1 MAGLANSVRNVPA
14 DGNQFVTNHKLSLGR
29 ETAYPD
35 RYAPEV
41 LDAIRRS
48 NSREA
53 LGITAK
59 LPFRGVDVWNAWELT
74 WLGEGGRP
82 AAATARIAVPVES
95 PNIIE
100 SKSLK
105 LYLNS
110 FAMTE
115 FGSAGDVTALIRAD
129 LSRVAESPV
138 NVRVA
143 PVASTEARTVARL
156 AGASLDDL
164 DVNCDDWDVNA
175 DLLHADSNNIVT
187 ADVHTHLLRSLC
199 PVTEQPDTGS
209 LQIAYRGPAI
219 EPASLLRYVVSY
231 RQHSDF
237 HESCIERMFI
247 DVQERC
253 KPLDLTLHA
262 RYQRRGGIDIN
273 PFRSTLE
280 QGPRNLRLWR
290 Q

>member
-1 MAGLANSVRNVPA
+1 M
-14 DGNQFVTNHKLSLGR
+14 TNHKLALGR
-29 ETAYPD
+29 ETGYPD
-35 RYAPEV
+35 KYAPEV
-41 LDAIRRS
+41 LDAIPRS
-48 NSREA
+48 HSREP
-53 LGITAK
+53 LGITAE

-74 WLGEGGRP
+74 WLTEGGCP
-82 AAATARIAVPVES
+82 VAATARIAVPVES

-115 FGSAGDVTALIRAD
+115 FASVSDVANLIRAD
-129 LSRVAESPV
+129 LGRCAESPV
-138 NVRVA
+138 DVRVA
-143 PVASTEARTVARL
+143 PVWSTEARAVSRL

-164 DVNCDDWDVNA
+164 GIDCEDRDVNA
-175 DLLHADSNNIVT
+175 DLLHADSDDIVT
-187 ADVHTHLLRSLC
+187 VDLHTHLLRSLC
-199 PVTEQPDTGS
+199 PVTAQPDTGS

-219 EPASLLRYVVSY
+219 EPASLLRYIVSY

-237 HESCIERMFI
+237 HESCIERMFVDI
-247 DVQERC
+247 TERC

-273 PFRSTLE
+273 PFRSTSAHR
-280 QGPRNLRLWR
+280 PRDLRLWR

>member
-1 MAGLANSVRNVPA
+1 MPA
-14 DGNQFVTNHKLSLGR
+14 DRDQFVTNHKLALGR
-29 ETAYPD
+29 ETGYPD
-35 RYAPEV
+35 KYAPEV
-41 LDAIRRS
+41 LDAIPRS
-48 NSREA
+48 HSREP
-53 LGITAK
+53 LGISAR
-59 LPFRGVDVWNAWELT
+59 LPFLGVDVWNAWELT
-74 WLGEGGRP
+74 WLGNGGRP

-115 FGSAGDVTALIRAD
+115 FESAGDVAELIRAD
-129 LSRVAESPV
+129 LSRCAESPV
-138 NVRVA
+138 DVRVA
-143 PVASTEARTVARL
+143 SVSSTEARAVARL
-156 AGASLDDL
+156 AGPSLDDL
-164 DVNCDDWDVNA
+164 DVKCDDWDVNA
-175 DLLHADSNNIVT
+175 DLLSADSDNIIT
-187 ADVHTHLLRSLC
+187 ADLHTHLLRSLC
-199 PVTEQPDTGS
+199 PVTAQPDTGS

-219 EPASLLRYVVSY
+219 EPAGLLRYIVSY

-237 HESCIERMFI
+237 HESCIERMFVDI
-247 DVQERC
+247 MERC

-273 PFRSTLE
+273 PFRSTSARI
-280 QGPRNLRLWR
+280 PRDLRLWR

>member
-1 MAGLANSVRNVPA
+1 
-14 DGNQFVTNHKLSLGR
+14 VTNHKLALGR
-29 ETAYPD
+29 ETGYPD
-35 RYAPEV
+35 KYAPEA
-41 LDAIRRS
+41 LDAIPRS
-48 NSREA
+48 HSREP
-53 LGITAK
+53 LGITTE

-74 WLGEGGRP
+74 WLAEGGRP
-82 AAATARIAVPVES
+82 VSATARIAVPVES

-110 FAMTE
+110 LAMTE
-115 FGSAGDVTALIRAD
+115 FGSVADVAELIRAD
-129 LSRVAESPV
+129 LGRVAETPV
-138 NVRVA
+138 NVRIA
-143 PVASTEARTVARL
+143 PVWSTEARTVARL

-164 DVNCDDWDVNA
+164 DVDCDDWDVNA
-175 DLLHADSNNIVT
+175 DLLRADSDSIVT
-187 ADVHTHLLRSLC
+187 ADLHTHLLRSLC
-199 PVTEQPDTGS
+199 PVTGQPDMGS

-219 EPASLLRYVVSY
+219 EPAGLLRYIVSY

-247 DVQERC
+247 DIRERC
-253 KPLDLTLHA
+253 QPTYLTLHA

-273 PFRSTLE
+273 PFRTTSERT
-280 QGPRNLRLWR
+280 PRDLRLWR